1 MTKEQLRSLAQNAID
16 RWQSSNLASLK
27 GDPKFQVRSLN
38 QINFP
43 FSFELLGKHKGMYV
57 YVLNAKEIIQNLVGV
72 ASALPN
78 RYNLEFEI

>member
-27 GDPKFQVRSLN
+27 GDPKFQ
-38 QINFP
+38 
-43 FSFELLGKHKGMYV
+43 GKHKGMYV